1 MQSQP
6 ALARTIYAQLLED
19 ALANEV
25 ALCSGPSRG
34 AVARKALPSGVY
46 LYWQFRDAQGR
57 VRQVYLGPDTEVTQ
71 SLVQRLQDEVR
82 TNQEITAE
90 LERATAAFLSAGG
103 RANLVEHFRVVESL
117 AQSGLF
123 QKGAVLVGTH
133 AFACLGNLL
142 GVNWAGHGDRTRD
155 IDFAR
160 DDAVAIAVS
169 PDLRLSVPETLKR
182 LKMGF
187 FEVAELDSR
196 QPSTSLATR
205 KGVVK
210 VDFLTD
216 ARRVGQTRPVAFPD
230 IGFAA
235 TPLRFMAYLIGG
247 MPQRALYVGRHAV
260 AVTVPDPARFAI
272 HKIVVSQER
281 PAAFLA
287 KARKDLEQAAQLV
300 EALLEVRPGLLRDGI
315 DALLAT
321 SGMLKRFRAG
331 LEQLQTLTVG
341 RVASADAVARELRE
355 ILSVAV
361 GRR

>member
-1 MQSQP
+1 MQTQP
-6 ALARTIYAQLLED
+6 SLARTIYAQMLED

-46 LYWQFRDAQGR
+46 LYWQFRDVQGR
-57 VRQVYLGPDTEVTQ
+57 VRQVYLGPDNAVTQ
-71 SLVQRLQDEVR
+71 SLVRVLDDEVR

-90 LERATAAFLSAGG
+90 LERAAAAFLSAGG

-169 PDLRLSVPETLKR
+169 PDLKLSVPETLKQ

-216 ARRVGQTRPVAFPD
+216 ARRPDQTRPVAFPD

-247 MPQRALYVGRHAV
+247 MPQRALYVGPHAV
-260 AVTVPDPARFAI
+260 AVTVPDPGRFAI

-281 PAAFLA
+281 PAAFVA

-300 EALLEVRPGLLRDGI
+300 EALLEVRPGLLRDAI

-321 SGMLKRFRAG
+321 GGMLKRFRAG
-331 LEQLQTLTVG
+331 LEQLRDLTG
-341 RVASADAVARELRE
+341 ERVSSGDVVAGQLKDLLARASA
-355 ILSVAV
+355 
-361 GRR
+361 RR